1 MTDLDPQV
9 SVDDW
14 NRNNRVGQ
22 PVTVLRDSGVTTK
35 TVTRT
40 TAFVDLAGNP
50 VVFLQGIAGYYLL
63 DRVKAI
69 EEAEN
74 ARAD

>member
-1 MTDLDPQV
+1 MTSQ
-9 SVDDW
+9 SAADDW

-22 PVTVLRDSGVTTK
+22 PVTVLRDSGAITK

-40 TAFVDLAGNP
+40 TAFVDAAGQP
-50 VVFLQGIAGYYLL
+50 VVFLRGISGYYLL

-69 EEAEN
+69 TEAEN
-74 ARAD
+74 VGVD